1 MVEPDMIFC
10 TNFLNK
16 WLCLLFHQIIWPMED
31 LGYIRSL
38 CWCFSS
44 AWSCKQVHFIDIISY
59 AKAWHLQGI
68 FFFLLDLNA
77 KNVLLHSYISFPL
90 AVVYIYCTFLF
101 EIVTTFQAKIFVWL
115 WFKKWYKFKI
125 LLSSFICLRTV
136 IFLLNFIHFYSFS
149 NKCTFK

>member
-1 MVEPDMIFC
+1 MIVSNVSPNYLTHGRFGLYQISMLV
-10 TNFLNK
+10 FQ
-16 WLCLLFHQIIWPMED
+16 LCMKLQA
-31 LGYIRSL
+31 
-38 CWCFSS
+38 SS
-44 AWSCKQVHFIDIISY
+44 FYRYHIVC
-59 AKAWHLQGI
+59 QGLASSRD
-68 FFFLLDLNA
+68 FFFLLLDLNA

-125 LLSSFICLRTV
+125 LLSSFSNLRTI